1 MVLEKLFILVNKKR
15 KLSFFKIYSKMNV
28 QEEIKLRGEFAY
40 ANAIIKAAKDIL
52 VNPEFT
58 PEQKIEICLDILSKS
73 LAEQFKCV

>member
-1 MVLEKLFILVNKKR
+1 
-15 KLSFFKIYSKMNV
+15 MNV

-40 ANAIIKAAKDIL
+40 ANAIIIAAKDIL